1 MQIQKNV
8 NLTPEVKIFLQVNLD
23 PYSVTASILKGS
35 FFILSSPKSNWD
47 QIKLTMTHLNMEMKV
62 SIQSLAAVSIIFKSN
77 FVKLFFFFLNT
88 KSAELFH
95 TGETLR
101 KCILKRIRY
110 STITCRIYI
119 IHLKKNQLSFII
131 LINSQSSTTKN

>member
-23 PYSVTASILKGS
+23 PYSVTATILKGS

-47 QIKLTMTHLNMEMKV
+47 QIKLTMTHLNMKMKV
-62 SIQSLAAVSIIFKSN
+62 SIQSLAAASIIFKSI

-95 TGETLR
+95 AGETLR

-119 IHLKKNQLSFII
+119 IHFTLEEKSVKLHYSYQ
-131 LINSQSSTTKN
+131 

>member
-35 FFILSSPKSNWD
+35 FFVVPSPKSNWD

-62 SIQSLAAVSIIFKSN
+62 SIQSLAATSIIFKSI
-77 FVKLFFFFLNT
+77 FVKLFFFLNT

>member
-35 FFILSSPKSNWD
+35 FFVVPSPKSNWD

-62 SIQSLAAVSIIFKSN
+62 SIQSLAAPSIIFKSI
-77 FVKLFFFFLNT
+77 FVKLFFFKYKISRALPHRRNPEEMYLKT
-88 KSAELFH
+88 DQIQHNYVQNLHHTLEEKSVKLH
-95 TGETLR
+95 
-101 KCILKRIRY
+101 Y
-110 STITCRIYI
+110 SY
-119 IHLKKNQLSFII
+119 Q
-131 LINSQSSTTKN
+131 